1 MSNTVRNI
9 EISKAEEVGAAIIDE
24 QPQDYSIVQEWADK
38 LGIEL
43 PQESAHVTPI
53 KELSA
58 LVKGLVRK
66 VLNMFLP
73 QIVNKTEEIY
83 SHLDSRC
90 TDYTPAAYAPM
101 GTPPTPRTL
110 PNLLQALTAFAPRKI
125 SNGSAPAD
133 GIPDGVSLAHLLFAI
148 STVTKLWD
156 DNHGWDMI
164 YKVTDK
170 FGSLSDVKLGCKT
183 INIAAISRGVPAVT
197 ATGAVEMSDLET
209 SYMADYDAVV
219 LRGGSGDTL
228 NFHKLTSIRF
238 GAAYSHFIDN
248 CNYENLI
255 FPVLTNFQDGNYYYG
270 NSTGIVLNSPGVKY
284 IECTVLPKTNGS
296 DSVNLFYNNQA
307 LEEIYLPG
315 FTNHNISIMRNCPA
329 LKKLTLGKI
338 TAWSVPSRGDWDAE
352 YDEFKKEVN
361 LIDIV
366 FGEGSAANINLA
378 NWNPT
383 NVLADADKTATFLQN
398 FKEHIA
404 LRLTDQGSGK
414 TLTLSQAVYDAVKGT
429 NGGYASTHTL
439 GEICGESLVLTP
451 LEIALG
457 ITENT
462 LYSTWLT
469 TYFGENGI
477 NWNIETPN

>member
-1 MSNTVRNI
+1 M
-9 EISKAEEVGAAIIDE
+9 AQLVGATVPAPTE
-24 QPQDYSIVQEWADK
+24 PSADDARE
-38 LGIEL
+38 LGAQLLVFLRRALL
-43 PQESAHVTPI
+43 PI
-53 KELSA
+53 RSA
-58 LVKGLVRK
+58 LRTAVAA
-66 VLNMFLP
+66 
-73 QIVNKTEEIY
+73 IY
-83 SHLDSRC
+83 AHLDSRC
-90 TDYTPAAYAPM
+90 TDYTPAAYASFQDPSTVPPYDPM
-101 GTPPTPRTL
+101 RPLTPRTL
-110 PNLLQALTAFAPRKI
+110 PNLLTAITAFSARKI
-125 SNGSAPAD
+125 SNGSAPSD
-133 GIPDGVSLAHLLFAI
+133 GIPDGTSLAHLLFAI

-209 SYMADYDAVV
+209 SYMADYNAVV

-255 FPVLTNFQDGNYYYG
+255 FPVLTNFQDGNHYYG

-296 DSVNLFYNNQA
+296 GNVNLFYNNQA
-307 LEEIYLPG
+307 LEDIYLPG

-398 FKEHIA
+398 FREHIA
-404 LRLTDQGSGK
+404 LRLTADGSGK
-414 TLTLSQAVYDAVKGT
+414 TLTLSQAVFDTIWNQDGT
-429 NGGYASTHTL
+429 PKSTDPDSV
-439 GEICGESLVLTP
+439 I
-451 LEIALG
+451 
-457 ITENT
+457 
-462 LYSTWLT
+462 YQ
-469 TYFGENGI
+469 I
-477 NWNIETPN
+477 NKIIKTDKHWSVNRA